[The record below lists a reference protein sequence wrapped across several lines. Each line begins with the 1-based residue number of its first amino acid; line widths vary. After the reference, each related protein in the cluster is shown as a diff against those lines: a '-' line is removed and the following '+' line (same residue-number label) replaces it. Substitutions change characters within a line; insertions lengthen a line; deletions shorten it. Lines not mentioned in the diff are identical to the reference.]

1 MVGCIDV
8 FAYVRHTYG
17 RKLALLKLYF
27 CLIYFLSLCVFGS
40 CVITLEVNRVS
51 DYFLIFLSTH
61 AASVVSSTCPAF
73 RQRHT
78 PSSFLFW

>member
-1 MVGCIDV
+1 MVGCIAV

-27 CLIYFLSLCVFGS
+27 CLIYFLSVCVFGS

-51 DYFLIFLSTH
+51 DYF
-61 AASVVSSTCPAF
+61 
-73 RQRHT
+73 
-78 PSSFLFW
+78 